1 MLPEPDLLYF
11 ISPILKS
18 EKIKMHKTYQE
29 LESLCICIYDS
40 KVYILGSCQ
49 RPCNQ

>member
-1 MLPEPDLLYF
+1 MLPESDLLYF

-29 LESLCICIYDS
+29 LSLCVFVFMTAKYF
-40 KVYILGSCQ
+40 Y
-49 RPCNQ
+49 